1 VVIDRSVK
9 GGPGRRAPAFV
20 LRGAA
25 SLLIGLVAGPTAA
38 QQPAPAPAVQPVPS
52 ALELSKMVWSTML
65 AIDHAN
71 RAGNYSVLRDLG
83 SPGFQANNDAAQ
95 LATVF
100 ASIRQGGIDL
110 SNTVL
115 LAPTYSAA
123 PAIIAPGVLR
133 VQGTFGLRPTGI
145 SFDLYYQWD
154 AARWKLFGVSIV
166 PIEMPRVQPGLPTRR

>member
-1 VVIDRSVK
+1 MIDRSTK
-9 GGPGRRAPAFV
+9 GGPGRRAPAVFV
-20 LRGAA
+20 AIVAA
-25 SLLIGLVAGPTAA
+25 LVSASAMPAAA
-38 QQPAPAPAVQPVPS
+38 QTPPPAVAAQPVPS

-83 SPGFQANNDAAQ
+83 SPGFQANNDAAR
-95 LATVF
+95 LATIF
-100 ASIRQGGIDL
+100 ADLRSQGIDL

-133 VQGTFGLRPTGI
+133 AQGSFGLRPTAI

-154 AARWKLFGVSIV
+154 AGRWKLFGVSILPV
-166 PIEMPRVQPGLPTRR
+166 ELARVQTPPPPRR

>member
-1 VVIDRSVK
+1 MTERSVTA
-9 GGPGRRAPAFV
+9 GPGRRAPARAI
-20 LRGAA
+20 LYMA
-25 SLLIGLVAGPTAA
+25 SLLIAAGAVPAGA
-38 QQPAPAPAVQPVPS
+38 QAPAPAAAAQPVPS

-110 SNTVL
+110 SNTLL
-115 LAPTYSAA
+115 LAPSYSAA

-133 VQGTFGLRPTGI
+133 VQGSFGLRPTGV

-154 AARWKLFGVSIV
+154 AGRWKLFGVSIV
-166 PIEMPRVQPGLPTRR
+166 PIEMARVQPPPPKR

>member
-1 VVIDRSVK
+1 MTAA
-9 GGPGRRAPAFV
+9 APA
-20 LRGAA
+20 
-25 SLLIGLVAGPTAA
+25 AA
-38 QQPAPAPAVQPVPS
+38 QAPSPAATATQPVPS

-83 SPGFQANNDAAQ
+83 SPGFQANNDAAR
-95 LATVF
+95 LATIF
-100 ASIRQGGIDL
+100 ADLRSQGIDL

-115 LAPTYSAA
+115 LAPTFTAA

-133 VQGTFGLRPTGI
+133 AQGNFGLRPTAI

-154 AARWKLFGVSIV
+154 AGRWKLFGVSIV
-166 PIEMPRVQPGLPTRR
+166 PMELARTQTAPPRR